1 MKFVKKLLVT
11 LLGHRFTVFYFFSG
25 MLALTLAGSYFKDL
39 SILCSIIPA
48 LFVALGLYD
57 LNQRTHAILKNY
69 PIIGHMR
76 YLIESIGP
84 ELRQYVI
91 ESDHQEVPFSRN
103 QRSLVYQRSK
113 NVSDTRSFGANL
125 NMRQDNYEWAT
136 HSMNTT
142 EIPSE
147 DIRIE
152 VGSERKK
159 PYSMSVLNISAMS
172 FGALSANAVMALN
185 KGAKLGGFAQDT
197 GEGSVSSYHRKYGG
211 DLIWEIGSGYFGCR
225 NDDGTFSP
233 EKFEKVANEAQ
244 IKMIEIKLSQ
254 GAKPG
259 HGGVLPAAKITTE
272 IAETRGIPM
281 GIDCVS
287 PSKHSAFS
295 NPIELMNFIQK
306 LRDLSGDKP
315 VGFKFCVGHKWEF
328 YAIVKAMLKTGITP
342 DFIVVD
348 GSEGGTG
355 AAPVEFA
362 ENIGSPLNESLLFV
376 TNTLKAAGL
385 RNRIKIGAS
394 GKIISAF
401 DMVKT
406 FALGADFMNSGRG
419 FMFSLGCIQALS
431 CGNSKCPTGIAT
443 QDPERQKALDVEV
456 KAERVKNFHSNTL
469 EALKE
474 VLQAMGVNHT
484 DDIKP
489 YHIMRRVSPEKV
501 VSYEDIMEFVNDS
514 AICQED
520 GCNIYATSDL
530 QKWWNRA
537 SAESFSLMN

>member
-1 MKFVKKLLVT
+1 MKLVKKLLAII
-11 LLGHRFTVFYFFSG
+11 LLNRLSVFYIFVVS
-25 MLALTLAGSYFKDL
+25 LLITLGGSYFNNWPL
-39 SILCSIIPA
+39 ICSLIPA
-48 LFVALGLYD
+48 IFVGLGLYD
-57 LNQRTHAILKNY
+57 ITQKTHAILRNY

-84 ELRQYVI
+84 ELRQYLI

-142 EIPSE
+142 EIPSKN
-147 DIRIE
+147 IRVV

-185 KGAKLGGFAQDT
+185 KGAKLGDFAQDT
-197 GEGSVSSYHRKYGG
+197 GEGSVSTYHKKYAG
-211 DLIWEIGSGYFGCR
+211 DLIWELGSGYFGCR

-233 EKFEKVANEAQ
+233 EKFAKVSSDEQ

-259 HGGVLPAAKITTE
+259 HGGVLPAAKITPE
-272 IAETRGIPM
+272 IAETRGVPM

-287 PSKHSAFS
+287 PAKHSAFS
-295 NPIELMNFIQK
+295 NPIELMNFIQQ
-306 LRDLSGDKP
+306 LRELSGDKP

-328 YAIVKAMLKTGITP
+328 FAIVKAMIKTGITP

-362 ENIGSPLNESLLFV
+362 ENIGSPLHESLLFV
-376 TNTLKAAGL
+376 TNTLKAAGI
-385 RNRIKIGAS
+385 RNQIKIGAS

-401 DMVKT
+401 DMVKA

-443 QDPERQKALDVEV
+443 QDPERQKALDVDV
-456 KAERVKNFHSNTL
+456 KAERVKNFHANTL

-474 VLQAMGVNHT
+474 VLQAMGLNHT
-484 DDIKP
+484 DEIKP

-501 VSYEDIMEFVNDS
+501 VSYEDIMEFVKEEAMCS
-514 AICQED
+514 ID
-520 GCNIYATSDL
+520 GCDMYATSDL
-530 QKWWNRA
+530 KKWWDRTRPD
-537 SAESFSLMN
+537 SFALVD

>member
-1 MKFVKKLLVT
+1 MKLVKKLLAII
-11 LLGHRFTVFYFFSG
+11 LLNRLSVFYIFVVS
-25 MLALTLAGSYFKDL
+25 LLITLGGSYFNNWPL
-39 SILCSIIPA
+39 ICSLIPA
-48 LFVALGLYD
+48 IFVGLGLYD
-57 LNQRTHAILKNY
+57 ITQKTHAILRNY

-84 ELRQYVI
+84 ELRQYLI

-142 EIPSE
+142 EIPSKN
-147 DIRIE
+147 IRVV

-172 FGALSANAVMALN
+172 FGALSANAIMALN
-185 KGAKLGGFAQDT
+185 KGAKLGDFAQDT
-197 GEGSVSSYHRKYGG
+197 GEGSVSPYHKKYAG
-211 DLIWEIGSGYFGCR
+211 DLIWELGSGYFGCR

-233 EKFEKVANEAQ
+233 EKFAKVSSDEQ

-259 HGGVLPAAKITTE
+259 HGGVLPAAKITPE
-272 IAETRGIPM
+272 IAETRGVPM

-287 PSKHSAFS
+287 PAKHSAFS
-295 NPIELMNFIQK
+295 NPLELMNFIQQ
-306 LRDLSGDKP
+306 LRELSGDKP

-328 YAIVKAMLKTGITP
+328 FAIVKAMIKTGITP

-362 ENIGSPLNESLLFV
+362 ENIGSPLHESLLFV
-376 TNTLKAAGL
+376 TNTLKAAGI
-385 RNRIKIGAS
+385 RNQIKIGAS

-401 DMVKT
+401 DMVKA

-443 QDPERQKALDVEV
+443 QDPERQKALDVDV
-456 KAERVKNFHSNTL
+456 KAERVKNFHANTL

-474 VLQAMGVNHT
+474 VLQAMGLNHT
-484 DDIKP
+484 DEIKP

-501 VSYEDIMEFVNDS
+501 VSYEDIMEFVKEEAMCS
-514 AICQED
+514 ID
-520 GCNIYATSDL
+520 GCDMYATSDL
-530 QKWWNRA
+530 KKWWDRTRPD
-537 SAESFSLMN
+537 SFALVD